1 MTQPTIAL
9 LGTGS
14 MGSGMARNLLAAGLD
29 TTVWNRNPARAAP
42 LRDLGARLASSPAE
56 AVHNAGII
64 ITMLFDEDSVRE
76 VISQTRGAAPAD
88 AIWIQTSTV
97 GVAGSE
103 RLAVL
108 AEGLG
113 LAYVDAPVLGTK
125 KPAEDGTLVVV
136 ASGPSGLQAR
146 CAPVF
151 DAIGSR
157 TMWVSSGSALKL
169 VVNAWVL
176 TVLEGLA
183 ESLTFA
189 AKLGLEPELFLQ
201 AVRGGPTG
209 APYLDVKGHA
219 MLTQAFAPSFAV
231 LGASKDAE
239 LILQAAG
246 TVEADMAVVGI
257 AQRYLRAAIDAGHG
271 DLDMAATYLGR

>member
-108 AEGLG
+108 AEELG

>member
-231 LGASKDAE
+231 SGASKDAE

>member
-108 AEGLG
+108 AEELG

-125 KPAEDGTLVVV
+125 KPAEEGTLVVV